1 MSDLK
6 ARAKEIALL
15 NYSKGKVLN
24 EEEFSKDYAVFLS
37 TRRQISRF
45 LSSSSINEKIII
57 NNIVILLNIF
67 GTIKVTKV
75 FRLLLDD
82 PQFSVVK
89 AVLIFLRQYEWSI
102 GQDVYPNR
110 IMVDILKDT
119 SHRFNLDHL

>member
-67 GTIKVTKV
+67 GTIKVTKI